1 MTTEVLN
8 GLPRQKSSTN
18 QGVANHHLGGARLE
32 LNAIG
37 DGNCG
42 FNAFILALY
51 AMVRQ
56 SKLALNTADFN
67 QFLTD
72 FNSKLVNQYH
82 IEGLAKGSKG
92 QEAFLA
98 VINQLQKRYPNSYLN
113 IMQTAAAPI
122 LREMALTQQ
131 KKLEEQEKKEV
142 IQRIKALN
150 ESQAKDDA
158 PRSDRGETLLETTF
172 LNAIAEG
179 VYRKLHQLNL
189 VNNAEDIGNQNDD
202 FDGVDVI
209 QAKIAEYTEAFVNSL
224 LDNNNQ
230 GDGYTFASI
239 QNHIIANDCDTL
251 MDFWQKTG
259 KQRYFEHY
267 KKNGIYVSP
276 RTLAPLANSFGI
288 GLDCIK
294 SGTKVISASDEKQE
308 KMTLQNNN
316 IHFVALIDDTE
327 KNQALVVEYNSQK
340 PNIPTQKNT
349 LINTVDVK
357 ALLRH
362 SALYNNTSVQK
373 ELETLLETTSKAK
386 GDDCI
391 FTKRGNNLS
400 EQEQADFE
408 LAKQWQLEEI
418 DTYIKTYK
426 KSFK

>member
-1 MTTEVLN
+1 MTKKVLN
-8 GLPRQKSSTN
+8 GLPRQKLSNN
-18 QGVANHHLGGARLE
+18 QGVATQRLGDARLE
-32 LNAIG
+32 LNALG

-51 AMVRQ
+51 TLSTQ
-56 SKLALNTADFN
+56 SKFTSNSIHLN

-98 VINQLQKRYPNSYLN
+98 VINQLQKRYSNSYLN
-113 IMQTAAAPI
+113 IMQKAAAPI
-122 LREMALTQQ
+122 LRDMAVTQQ
-131 KKLEEQEKKEV
+131 QKLEEQEKKEV

-150 ESQAKDDA
+150 EHQAKDDA
-158 PRSDRGETLLETTF
+158 PRSDRAETLLETAF

-202 FDGVDVI
+202 FEGVEVI
-209 QAKIAEYTEAFVNSL
+209 QAKITEYTEAFVNSL

-230 GDGYTFASI
+230 GDGYTFTSI
-239 QNHIIANDCDTL
+239 QNHIIDNDCDTL

-259 KQRYFEHY
+259 KQQYFEHY
-267 KKNGIYVSP
+267 KKNGVYVSP
-276 RTLAPLANSFGI
+276 RTLEPLANLFDI

-294 SGTKVISASDEKQE
+294 GGIKIISAPDEKQE
-308 KMTLQNNN
+308 KVTLQNNN

-327 KNQALVVEYNSQK
+327 KNQALKDEYDNQQRANLMSK
-340 PNIPTQKNT
+340 SIEPSS
-349 LINTVDVK
+349 VK
-357 ALLRH
+357 ALINNSPLYRNTKKQYQG
-362 SALYNNTSVQK
+362 ALAK
-373 ELETLLETTSKAK
+373 ELETLLTAASKEA
-386 GDDCI
+386 GEDY
-391 FTKRGNNLS
+391 FHEGPGNNAS
-400 EQEQADFE
+400 EQEKTDFE
-408 LAKQWQLEEI
+408 LAKQLQLEEI
-418 DTYIKTYK
+418 EVYR